1 MRKFSALFTMLSLF
15 AILTLSSCSGSSVS
29 TVQTPI
35 TLKIALIPVLD
46 GLPIYVANQ
55 EGLFK
60 AHGIDVQI
68 IPVASAPE
76 RDQLISAGQADGMVN
91 EALSTMFYNKD
102 QVRVQIVRYARS
114 ATANSAVFRIL
125 VSAKSGITSINEL
138 KGVAIGSSQGT
149 VIEYLTSRL
158 LEAEGF
164 KPEEIKT
171 ISVPKISDRM
181 TLLGSGEL
189 KAAMLPDP
197 MSSLAVQNGA
207 RVILEDSRHPEFSF
221 STIAFRKP
229 VIDQHPEAVRAFLA
243 AIEEAVVKINANPTG
258 WNSLLSDQKLLPAP
272 LMGTFTVPQFVS
284 AGVPSEAQ
292 WNDTLAWAKAQGLIS
307 QDLSYKDLSQRS
319 TCLINDPAA
328 ISQLCLP
335 TWT

>member
-1 MRKFSALFTMLSLF
+1 MRRIAAIVLLFNLL
-15 AILTLSSCSGSSVS
+15 AGLTLSSCTAAPTNGPV
-29 TVQTPI
+29 

-46 GLPIYVANQ
+46 GLPIYLADQ

-76 RDQLISAGQADGMVN
+76 RDQLISSNQADGMVN

-102 QVRVQIVRYARS
+102 QVRVQIVRYART
-114 ATANSAVFRIL
+114 ATANSSVFRIL
-125 VSAKSGITSINEL
+125 ASPKSGITSVDGL
-138 KGVAIGSSQGT
+138 KGVEIGSSQGT

-164 KPEEIKT
+164 KPNEIKT

-181 TLLGSGEL
+181 ALLNSGEL

-207 RVILEDSRHPEFSF
+207 KVILEDSQHPEFSF
-221 STIAFRKP
+221 STIAFRKA
-229 VIDQHPEAVRAFLA
+229 VINEHPEAVRAFLA
-243 AIEEAVVKINANPTG
+243 AVEEAVGKINTNPTA
-258 WNSLLSDQKLLPAP
+258 WTNLLSDKKLVPTPLLSTFNVPA
-272 LMGTFTVPQFVS
+272 FVT
-284 AGVPSEAQ
+284 AGVPNEAQ
-292 WNDTLAWAKAQGLIS
+292 WMDTLAWAKAQGL
-307 QDLSYKDLSQRS
+307 LTKDLPYGDSV
-319 TCLINDPAA
+319 TAA
-328 ISQLCLP
+328 YLP
-335 TWT
+335 GK

>member
-1 MRKFSALFTMLSLF
+1 MRKLIIFFLLLSVIVSLVI
-15 AILTLSSCSGSSVS
+15 ASCS
-29 TVQTPI
+29 TTPALQPKEPI

-60 AHGIDVQI
+60 AQGVNVEI

-76 RDQLISAGQADGMVN
+76 RDQLISSGQADGMVN

-102 QVRVQIVRYARS
+102 QVRVQIVRYARAAS
-114 ATANSAVFRIL
+114 ADSAVFRIL
-125 VSAKSGITSINEL
+125 ASAKSGINNVDGL
-138 KGVAIGSSQGT
+138 KGVEIGSSQGT

-158 LEAEGF
+158 LAAEGF
-164 KPEEIKT
+164 KPAEIKT

-181 TLLGSGEL
+181 TLLGAGGL

-207 RVILEDSRHPEFSF
+207 KVILEDSRHPEYSF

-229 VIDQHPEAVRAFLA
+229 VLDEHPEAVRAFLA
-243 AIEEAVVKINANPTG
+243 AIEEAVTKINANPTA
-258 WNSLLSDQKLLPAP
+258 WNSLLSDQKLVPAP
-272 LMGTFTVPQFVS
+272 LMGTFQVPKFVT
-284 AGVPSEAQ
+284 AGVPSQAQ
-292 WNDTLAWAKAQGLIS
+292 WDDTLAWAKEQGLLNKDIP
-307 QDLSYKDLSQRS
+307 YKDSV
-319 TCLINDPAA
+319 TADY
-328 ISQLCLP
+328 LP
-335 TWT
+335 K

>member
-1 MRKFSALFTMLSLF
+1 MRKVASLF
-15 AILTLSSCSGSSVS
+15 LVLSVLAGFTLAACSGSPAS
-29 TVQTPI
+29 QTKGAV

-60 AHGIDVQI
+60 AHGIEVQI

-76 RDQLISAGQADGMVN
+76 RDQLISSGQADGMVN

-102 QVRVQIVRYARS
+102 QVRVQIVRYARAATSDS
-114 ATANSAVFRIL
+114 AIFRIL
-125 VSAKSGITSINEL
+125 ASTKSGITSVDGL
-138 KGVAIGSSQGT
+138 KGVAVGSSQGT

-164 KPEEIKT
+164 TAEEIKT

-229 VIDQHPEAVRAFLA
+229 VIDAHPEAVRAFLA
-243 AIEEAVVKINANPTG
+243 AFEEAVIKINANPTG

-272 LMGTFTVPQFVS
+272 LLGTFKVPPFVT
-284 AGVPSEAQ
+284 AGVPSQAQ
-292 WNDTLAWAKAQGLIS
+292 WNDTLAWAKAQGLLS
-307 QDLSYKDLSQRS
+307 QDLPY
-319 TCLINDPAA
+319 N
-328 ISQLCLP
+328 ISVTSEYLP
-335 TWT
+335 KK

>member
-1 MRKFSALFTMLSLF
+1 MRKSIIFFSLLSLLASL
-15 AILTLSSCSGSSVS
+15 AITSCSTSPTSQPKG
-29 TVQTPI
+29 PE

-60 AHGIDVQI
+60 AHGVNVEI

-76 RDQLISAGQADGMVN
+76 RDQLISSGQADGMIN

-102 QVRVQIVRYARS
+102 QVRVQIVRYARAAS
-114 ATANSAVFRIL
+114 SDSAVFRIL
-125 VSAKSGITSINEL
+125 ASAKSGITSVDGL
-138 KGVAIGSSQGT
+138 KGVEVGSSQGT
-149 VIEYLTSRL
+149 VIEYLISRL
-158 LEAEGF
+158 LAAEGF
-164 KPEEIKT
+164 KPAEIKT
-171 ISVPKISDRM
+171 ISVPKIADRM

-207 RVILEDSRHPEFSF
+207 KVILEDSRHPEYSF

-229 VIDQHPEAVRAFLA
+229 VLDEHPEAVRAFLA

-258 WNSLLSDQKLLPAP
+258 WNSLLSDQKLVPAP
-272 LMGTFTVPQFVS
+272 LMGTFQVPKFVMS
-284 AGVPSEAQ
+284 GVPTQAQ
-292 WNDTLAWAKAQGLIS
+292 WDDTLAWAKEQGL
-307 QDLSYKDLSQRS
+307 LSKNLLYKDSV
-319 TCLINDPAA
+319 TADY
-328 ISQLCLP
+328 LP
-335 TWT
+335 KK